1 MNASDINAM
10 KKVNVNLKEDYFSDD
25 NDFVEL
31 LNSPFVKRRKLDYSE
46 SLPPQT
52 DPPENGESSSA
63 AQMNENEKI
72 ATELQVKFDN
82 AHRQSKFDNEDQ
94 QFLETTP

>member
-1 MNASDINAM
+1 M
-10 KKVNVNLKEDYFSDD
+10 KKVNVNLEEDYFSDD

-31 LNSPFVKRRKLDYSE
+31 LNSSFVKRRKLDYSE
-46 SLPPQT
+46 NLHPQT
-52 DPPENGESSSA
+52 NPPENGESSSA

-82 AHRQSKFDNEDQ
+82 PHRQSQFDNEDQ
-94 QFLETTP
+94 QFRKQLPR